1 MESKKMSVINHLISN
16 LIWGCRIIYI
26 NRNFEFLLNSLIE
39 QNRDNRQTETGF
51 LLRSVFRIVLSVIA
65 FGGVLAM
72 AYLLLMFSCVLTDN
86 CYYYYLGV

>member
-1 MESKKMSVINHLISN
+1 MSVLLHLMDIF
-16 LIWGCRIIYI
+16 ITRCRIIYI

-86 CYYYYLGV
+86 CYYYYGGV